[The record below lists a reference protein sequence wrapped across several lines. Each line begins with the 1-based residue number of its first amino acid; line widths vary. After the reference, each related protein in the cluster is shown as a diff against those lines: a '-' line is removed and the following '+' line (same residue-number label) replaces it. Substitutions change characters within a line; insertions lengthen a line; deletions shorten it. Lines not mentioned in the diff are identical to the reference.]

1 MLIRKK
7 KDRKVR
13 EEEEMKERE
22 KEGGGGRGEGED
34 GMRWPLIS
42 GSHLKTQR
50 VNYHM

>member
-22 KEGGGGRGEGED
+22 KEGGGRGEGED

>member
-22 KEGGGGRGEGED
+22 RKRGGRGEGED

>member
-22 KEGGGGRGEGED
+22 KEGGRGEGED